1 MVNFGK
7 KNMPKINQ
15 LKGLLSIG
23 STDIIGGGISTVF
36 WFYIALSIEPESYG
50 EIFYYLGIAGI
61 ASAIVLFGTQH
72 TITVYVAKKIQVQ
85 STLYLISIIGAAISS
100 FIIIIIFYRVDIS
113 LLIIGYVINSL
124 AIGDLLGRKLFTGY
138 AKYVLTQKILTLVL
152 GLGFYF
158 IFGVDGII
166 FALGLSYIGY
176 FVRIYFGFRNSQIN
190 FTLLKPRLGFTIN
203 NYAMSIANISKN
215 HIDKLIIPAT
225 LGFAILGNYALAM
238 QFMAV
243 ILMLPNILF
252 KYILPQDSTGQSN
265 KKLKIYATII
275 SIIIAISAAII
286 FPVLIPALFP
296 KYIDAIDAIQ
306 IMSFSI
312 IPATIASIFSSELLG
327 MEKSRYLLIGR
338 IIVFI
343 VITAGM
349 LILGPIF
356 GVVGVALSYLIANS
370 SEAIFLGISN
380 QMVKKDQ

>member
-1 MVNFGK
+1 MG
-7 KNMPKINQ
+7 
-15 LKGLLSIG
+15 
-23 STDIIGGGISTVF
+23 
-36 WFYIALSIEPESYG
+36 
-50 EIFYYLGIAGI
+50 
-61 ASAIVLFGTQH
+61 
-72 TITVYVAKKIQVQ
+72 
-85 STLYLISIIGAAISS
+85 
-100 FIIIIIFYRVDIS
+100 
-113 LLIIGYVINSL
+113 
-124 AIGDLLGRKLFTGY
+124 
-138 AKYVLTQKILTLVL
+138 
-152 GLGFYF
+152 
-158 IFGVDGII
+158 
-166 FALGLSYIGY
+166 
-176 FVRIYFGFRNSQIN
+176 
-190 FTLLKPRLGFTIN
+190 
-203 NYAMSIANISKN
+203 IANISKN

-238 QFMAV
+238 QFMSV

-265 KKLKIYATII
+265 KKLKIYAIII

-343 VITAGM
+343 VITIGM
-349 LILGPIF
+349 LILGPIM
-356 GVVGVALSYLIANS
+356 GVSGVALSYLIANS